1 MAACELQ
8 GERKVRERERCV
20 LFTPWGSEITE
31 TLEDTEKKNSPQV
44 TSSLLILSLLHPNFF
59 FPK

>member
-31 TLEDTEKKNSPQV
+31 TLEDTEKKNSPQRTL
-44 TSSLLILSLLHPNFF
+44 TSV
-59 FPK
+59 